1 MHNIAILGCGRIS
14 ASHVA
19 ALEKVSELKLVA
31 CCDILDERA
40 AETAAKTGCTAYTD
54 YEKMLENENIDM
66 VALCTPSGMHPDHA
80 IAAAKAGVNVLSE
93 KPLGTSLEKVDRAIE
108 ACDRAKVLYM
118 EVKQNRLNPT
128 IVLLRQALE
137 AGRFGRI
144 HMITSNVLWT
154 RPQDYYDM
162 APWRGTWE
170 FDGGCL
176 ANQAAHYVDMVQWMG
191 GAVEQVHAFSS
202 TLGRRIEAEDTITV
216 GLKFRNGAVGNIN
229 VSVLTYPRNL
239 EGSITVMGDRGTA
252 KIGGVAMNKVEIWDF
267 DAPHK
272 MDEQLDS
279 VSYDPKS
286 VYGGGHYVL
295 YRDLPGM
302 LDGTAK
308 SYGFVTAREGRKT
321 VEVLERAYERSKES
335 SRVKVGRGIL

>member
-19 ALEKVSELKLVA
+19 AIEKVNELNLVA
-31 CCDILDERA
+31 CCDILEDRA
-40 AETAAKTGCTAYTD
+40 AATAAKTGCTAYTD
-54 YEKMLENENIDM
+54 YEKMLENESIDM
-66 VALCTPSGMHPDHA
+66 IALCTPSGMHPDHA
-80 IAAAKAGVNVLSE
+80 ITAAKAGVNVLSE

-191 GAVEQVHAFSS
+191 GAVDQVHAFSS

-216 GLKFRNGAVGNIN
+216 GLKFRNGAIGNIN

-239 EGSITVMGDRGTA
+239 EGSITIMGDRGTA

-267 DAPHK
+267 DAPHQ
-272 MDEQLDS
+272 MDEQLGS

-302 LDGTAK
+302 LDGTGK

-321 VEVLERAYERSKES
+321 VEVLERAYGTDNMGMRHGE
-335 SRVKVGRGIL
+335 

>member
-19 ALEKVSELKLVA
+19 AIEKVSELNLVA
-31 CCDILDERA
+31 CCDILEDRA

-66 VALCTPSGMHPDHA
+66 IALCTPSGMHPDHA
-80 IAAAKAGVNVLSE
+80 VAAAKAGVNVLSE

-191 GAVEQVHAFSS
+191 GAVEQVHALSS

-216 GLKFRNGAVGNIN
+216 GLKFRNGAIGNIN

-239 EGSITVMGDRGTA
+239 EGSITIMGDRGTA

-267 DAPHK
+267 DAPHQ
-272 MDEQLDS
+272 MDEQLGS

-302 LDGTAK
+302 LEGTGN

-321 VEVLERAYERSKES
+321 VEVLERAYIKRNVYS
-335 SRVKVGRGIL
+335 

>member
-80 IAAAKAGVNVLSE
+80 IAAAKAGINVLSE

-191 GAVEQVHAFSS
+191 GAVDQVHAFSS

-216 GLKFRNGAVGNIN
+216 GLKFRNGAIGNIN

-239 EGSITVMGDRGTA
+239 EGSITIMGDRGTA

-267 DAPHK
+267 DTSHK

-321 VEVLERAYERSKES
+321 VEVLERAY
-335 SRVKVGRGIL
+335 GIDSMGMRHGE

>member
-19 ALEKVSELKLVA
+19 AIEKVSELKLVA
-31 CCDILDERA
+31 CCDILEDRA

-54 YEKMLENENIDM
+54 YEKMLEKEGIDM
-66 VALCTPSGMHPDHA
+66 IALCTPSGMHPDHA
-80 IAAAKAGVNVLSE
+80 VTAAKAGVNVLSE

-239 EGSITVMGDRGTA
+239 EGSITVMGEKGTV
-252 KIGGVAMNKVEIWDF
+252 KIGGVAMNKIDIWEFDSPHPMDDEVE
-267 DAPHK
+267 
-272 MDEQLDS
+272 S
-279 VSYDPKS
+279 TSYDPKS

-302 LDGTAK
+302 LDGTSK

-321 VEVLERAYERSKES
+321 VEVLERVYS
-335 SRVKVGRGIL
+335 

>member
-19 ALEKVSELKLVA
+19 AIEKVSELNLVA
-31 CCDILDERA
+31 CCDILEERA

-54 YEKMLENENIDM
+54 YEKMLENESIDM

-191 GAVEQVHAFSS
+191 GAVDQVHAFSS

-216 GLKFRNGAVGNIN
+216 GLKFRNGAIGNIN

-272 MDEQLDS
+272 MDDQLDS

-302 LDGTAK
+302 LDGTGN

-321 VEVLERAYERSKES
+321 VEVLERAY
-335 SRVKVGRGIL
+335 GIDNRLG

>member
-14 ASHVA
+14 ESHVA
-19 ALEKVSELKLVA
+19 AIDKVDQLRLVA
-31 CCDILDERA
+31 CCDILEDRA
-40 AETAAKTGCTAYTD
+40 TATAAKTGCKAYTD
-54 YEKMLENENIDM
+54 YSAMLRDESIDL
-66 VALCTPSGMHPDHA
+66 VALCTPSGLHPAHA
-80 IAAAKAGVNVLSE
+80 ITAAEAGVNVMSE
-93 KPLGTSLEKVDRAIE
+93 KPLGTSLAEVDRAIA
-108 ACDRAKVLYM
+108 ACDRAGVLYM

-191 GAVEQVHAFSS
+191 GAVEQVYSLSS

-216 GLKFRNGAVGNIN
+216 GLKFRNGAIGNIN

-239 EGSITVMGDRGTA
+239 EGSITIMGDRGTA

-267 DAPHK
+267 DAPHR
-272 MDEQLDS
+272 MDEQLGS

-302 LDGTAK
+302 LEGTGK

-321 VEVLERAYERSKES
+321 VEVLERAYGTDSMGMRHGE
-335 SRVKVGRGIL
+335 